1 MSITNLNKIT
11 VVTGVDGSRYQPG
24 YEAIA
29 EKIVEL
35 IATAGLKAG
44 DRLPTEQHLAQQ
56 LGVSR
61 TMVREAVKILTAGG
75 HVRTRRGSGIYVNDR
90 RLSSSGTIM
99 NLFMP
104 VDPEHILALFE
115 FRCMQEMLTTRLAT
129 ERITMTELRTLER
142 AVTLNRQGAETGQW
156 ELFIENDNAFHQGIA
171 EATHNPFLADT
182 IATVLRLQRRA
193 VKIMTGGAPGSQ
205 LNSARQHETIFNA
218 MKDGKATAAAEAM
231 KMHIETVIADYQ
243 QEVRRRLLLDENPGS

>member
-1 MSITNLNKIT
+1 MSITNLSKIT
-11 VVTGVDGSRYQPG
+11 VVTSVEEGRYQPG

-35 IATAGLKAG
+35 IATSSLKAG

-61 TMVREAVKILTAGG
+61 TMVREAVKILTASG
-75 HVRTRRGSGIYVNDR
+75 HVRTRRGSGIYVTDR
-90 RLSSSGTIM
+90 RLSSSGAIM

-104 VDPEHILALFE
+104 VDPQHILALFE
-115 FRCMQEMLTTRLAT
+115 FRCMQEILTTQLAT
-129 ERITMTELRTLER
+129 ERITMAELRTLER
-142 AVTLNRQGAETGQW
+142 AVVLNRQGAETGNW
-156 ELFIENDNAFHQGIA
+156 ELFIDNDNAFHQGIA
-171 EATHNPFLADT
+171 EATHNPFLVDT

-218 MKDGKATAAAEAM
+218 MKEGNASAAAEAM
-231 KMHIETVIADYQ
+231 KLHVETVIADYQ
-243 QEVRRRLLLDENPGS
+243 QEVRRRLLLDEHPES